1 MDAEEPHTANHH
13 PNNGQRHR
21 HHHQHLHHSAP
32 HQLSDSNNNNN
43 NNNSNNHH
51 STNEME
57 PFQIDYNDGRPLQT
71 SYRDV
76 PNDDAIHVLED
87 GEEIMYP
94 IEKGG
99 HRVRNGNDDG
109 DVDNDNNNKD
119 YHYTVNYTG
128 WLSPEWEDY
137 FYPPSTP
144 PECQLWRREN
154 IAIPACYLLVGL
166 LQGLSS
172 VAVNVLPLDL
182 GATEAQQTTVSSIRS
197 LPSSF
202 KLLFGF
208 VSDNVPIAGYRRKPY
223 MLLGWFIAALS
234 MLSLFTMSNLN
245 VPARNAGCFHSK
257 DDPDYQQGAIPDD
270 APTIP
275 FLSLCLLMFGVGF
288 WMADVMGDSV
298 VAEKAKLEPDYQRG
312 SIQST
317 CYACRFF
324 GMMIAA
330 PASTALYTKL
340 GPQAVIQLLA
350 ILPLGILPL
359 VYVFGETRNAV
370 VASTRQQ
377 CYEIW
382 NTVCSRAVWQP
393 MAFVYIYNVM
403 QVGNAAWR
411 EYLVTVQ
418 NFTSCQLNLL
428 LIVSFILLY
437 FGILAYKYY
446 FIHWSWR
453 NVYICTTLLNG
464 LFSILQILLIYGI
477 TFGLSPFLFTLG
489 DDAFS
494 EFIAGIQ
501 FLPTTI
507 MMVHLCPAG
516 SEGASYA
523 MFTTVNNSALTLS
536 SAISTQLLKIWDVSR
551 AALAA
556 GNVQGMINLSY
567 FTTAFQVGAIVFV
580 GLLPRYKEDLAVL
593 GHGSN
598 QSQIGGF
605 IFLLITFSSI
615 AYAVCIGVL
624 NIVNPG
630 WMGES

>member
-1 MDAEEPHTANHH
+1 
-13 PNNGQRHR
+13 
-21 HHHQHLHHSAP
+21 
-32 HQLSDSNNNNN
+32 
-43 NNNSNNHH
+43 
-51 STNEME
+51 ME
-57 PFQIDYNDGRPLQT
+57 PFQIEYRATTTTGEHSNESPIYT
-71 SYRDV
+71 TTAYRDV
-76 PNDDAIHVLED
+76 PNHDHNDDATMLED
-87 GEEIMYP
+87 GEKVLYP
-94 IEKGG
+94 IEYG
-99 HRVRNGNDDG
+99 NGKNESGYVYTMDDSISSAG
-109 DVDNDNNNKD
+109 NRPSWINQEIYD
-119 YHYTVNYTG
+119 Y
-128 WLSPEWEDY
+128 L
-137 FYPPSTP
+137 YPPSTP
-144 PECQLWRREN
+144 PECQLLRREN
-154 IAIPACYLLVGL
+154 IVIPACYLLVGL

-172 VAVNVLPLDL
+172 VVVNVMPLDL
-182 GATEAQQTTVSSIRS
+182 GASEAQQTTVSSIRS

-208 VSDNVPIAGYRRKPY
+208 LSDNVPIHGYRRKPY

-234 MLSLFTMSNLN
+234 MLSLLSFSNLHI
-245 VPARNAGCFHSK
+245 PARNAGCFHNGN
-257 DDPDYQQGAIPDD
+257 DNNYEQGAIPDD

-275 FLSLCLLMFGVGF
+275 FLSLCLLLFGIGF

-330 PASTALYTKL
+330 PASTALYTMI
-340 GPQAVIQLLA
+340 GPHAVIQILA
-350 ILPLGILPL
+350 ILPLSILPL
-359 VYVFGETRNAV
+359 VYMFGETQNAIIV
-370 VASTRQQ
+370 STRQQ

-403 QVGNAAWR
+403 QVGNAAWK

-446 FIHWSWR
+446 FIFWSWR
-453 NVYICTTLLNG
+453 KVYIFTTILNG
-464 LFSILQILLIYGI
+464 IFSMLQILLIYGI

-489 DDAFS
+489 DDAFA
-494 EFIAGIQ
+494 EFISGIQ

-507 MMVHLCPAG
+507 MMVHLCPVG

-551 AALAA
+551 QTLAA
-556 GNVQGMINLSY
+556 GNVQGMIKLSY
-567 FTTAFQVGAIVFV
+567 LTTFSQVGAIVFV

-593 GHGSN
+593 AHGSY
-598 QSQIGGF
+598 QSRIGGF
-605 IFLLITFSSI
+605 IFLCITFSSI